1 MSINN
6 VFEGARNSLFRFA
19 GTVLSFGT
27 IWYVSS
33 VTTTGPSVPARPANT
48 PANGLTPLTPF
59 TSLAAALDTTTY
71 NKKLAAGD
79 TIVLMPG
86 HVETVSTANG
96 IDITTADLR
105 IIGAGAGT
113 KQAKINFTA
122 TAATFRVNANGT
134 HIENVLFTGGIDA
147 VALCIDLNGKTD
159 CTFRNCT
166 YRDVTGQCTVFF
178 KAANNSDRLTMEG
191 WKYIGD
197 ASAGTNA
204 AFQFDGCDDLQF
216 RGPFEIVGNFANS
229 AIEFITTASARVRIH
244 GGGGSFIWTQNSAD
258 LCIKDTVTG
267 STGNITGDLYL
278 RLTDDANNITEAI
291 TGATFT
297 LFDNIWVANA
307 AAEKAILINWTATT
321 NT

>member
-19 GTVLSFGT
+19 GTLLSFGT

-33 VTTTGPSVPARPANT
+33 VTTTGPSVPARPKNT
-48 PANGLTPLTPF
+48 RANGLTPLTPF
-59 TSLAAALDTTTY
+59 LSLAACLSSTY
-71 NKKLAAGD
+71 NAKLAAGD
-79 TIVLMPG
+79 TIILMPG
-86 HVETVSTANG
+86 HVETVAAANG
-96 IDITTADLR
+96 IDITTANLK
-105 IIGAGAGT
+105 IIGTGNGAL
-113 KQAKINFTA
+113 KANVNFTA

-134 HIENVLFTGGIDA
+134 EIENVAFTGGIDA

-159 CTFRNCT
+159 CAFRNCS

-178 KAANNSDRLTMEG
+178 KAANNSDRLVMEG
-191 WKYIGD
+191 WQYLG
-197 ASAGTNA
+197 AAAAGTSA

-229 AIEFITTASARVRIH
+229 AIEFITTASARIRIDAAA
-244 GGGGSFIWTQNSAD
+244 GSFIWTQNAAD

-267 STGNITGDLYL
+267 STGNINGHLHL

-291 TGATFT
+291 TGATFC
-297 LFDNIWVANA
+297 LFDNIWVNNLAG
-307 AAEKAILINWTATT
+307 EKAILINWTATT

>member
-33 VTTTGPSVPARPANT
+33 ATTTGPSVPARPANT

-59 TSLAAALDTTTY
+59 ATLAAALDTTTY

-86 HVETVSTANG
+86 HVETVATANG
-96 IDITTADLR
+96 IDITTADLK
-105 IIGAGAGT
+105 IIGTGTGT

-122 TAATFRVNANGT
+122 TASTFRVNANGT

-178 KAANNSDRLTMEG
+178 KAANNSDRLVMEG

-204 AFQFDGCDDLQF
+204 AFQFDGCDDLFMQN
-216 RGPFEIVGNFANS
+216 FEIVGNFANS
-229 AIEFITTASARVRIH
+229 AIEFITTASARIRID
-244 GGGGSFIWTQNSAD
+244 GGRDRSFIWNQNSSD

-267 STGNITGDLYL
+267 STGNINGELYL

-297 LFDNIWVANA
+297 LFDNIWVANLA
-307 AAEKAILINWTATT
+307 GEKAILINWSATT